1 MGYER
6 PHGRMLFLYP
16 RRRWSAIEGDNAH
29 LWFSS
34 DARNAMA
41 KELADIYSRIMP
53 KQRKY
58 FSARLKAWNKRELKL
73 EKDMEKS
80 SKSLKGISY
89 ASTEPVAYYLFS
101 DIGLTDKTPEGYS
114 QSTADGSQPSSE
126 NLQEFQ
132 KLLEDHGTDFLVN
145 NTQETSDATNIIT
158 GTAHKSG
165 LPVID
170 ISEQMP
176 SDCKDL
182 IEWTTHLITT
192 LDEEIAKEKDKATD
206 GTDETGSDTQPSD
219 AKSDSGSKSSS
230 ESTTDGTSPDNTGQ
244 TIRESESFTVSIT
257 GNSMKPPTKH
267 TSSAV
272 SFFAIR
278 LRNSRKHA
286 EHMLIENDCQ
296 HHLEQLL
303 QQTTKERTMHDEAAT
318 CIEFKD
324 AGVTRGGNTIWQ
336 HGTFRIPQGSVTAI
350 VGTNGAGKTTMMK
363 AELGLVPI
371 AQGSITVLGQPAG
384 TMNHRI
390 GYVPQSYA
398 SDIESNITAE
408 QSVMLGLTR
417 SQFGIHPTTRRQKDK
432 VRDALTFVGMRD
444 KASYRLSEL
453 SGGLRQ
459 RVAIAQA
466 LVSDPQLLMLDE
478 PLANLD
484 LASQRATVHVLAKL
498 NHELGMT
505 IQVVAHDLK
514 VLLPILTG
522 AVYLLDGHPHY
533 ASMNEVLDSKLL
545 THLYGTTVQVVTTP
559 QGDMFVTPSED
570 EPDDM
575 TVDAHA
581 PEEIAQFHHHNHETQ
596 EA

>member
-1 MGYER
+1 
-6 PHGRMLFLYP
+6 
-16 RRRWSAIEGDNAH
+16 
-29 LWFSS
+29 
-34 DARNAMA
+34 
-41 KELADIYSRIMP
+41 
-53 KQRKY
+53 
-58 FSARLKAWNKRELKL
+58 
-73 EKDMEKS
+73 
-80 SKSLKGISY
+80 
-89 ASTEPVAYYLFS
+89 
-101 DIGLTDKTPEGYS
+101 
-114 QSTADGSQPSSE
+114 
-126 NLQEFQ
+126 
-132 KLLEDHGTDFLVN
+132 
-145 NTQETSDATNIIT
+145 
-158 GTAHKSG
+158 
-165 LPVID
+165 
-170 ISEQMP
+170 
-176 SDCKDL
+176 
-182 IEWTTHLITT
+182 
-192 LDEEIAKEKDKATD
+192 
-206 GTDETGSDTQPSD
+206 
-219 AKSDSGSKSSS
+219 
-230 ESTTDGTSPDNTGQ
+230 
-244 TIRESESFTVSIT
+244 
-257 GNSMKPPTKH
+257 
-267 TSSAV
+267 
-272 SFFAIR
+272 
-278 LRNSRKHA
+278 
-286 EHMLIENDCQ
+286 
-296 HHLEQLL
+296 
-303 QQTTKERTMHDEAAT
+303 MHDEAAA
-318 CIEFKD
+318 CIEFND
-324 AGVTRGGNTIWQ
+324 AGVARGGHTIWQ

-363 AELGLVPI
+363 AELGLIPI

-408 QSVMLGLTR
+408 QSVMLGLTGAR
-417 SQFGIHPTTRRQKDK
+417 FGIHPTTRRQKDK

-444 KASYRLSEL
+444 KAAYRLSEL

-505 IQVVAHDLK
+505 IQVVAHDLNM
-514 VLLPILTG
+514 LLPILTG

-533 ASMNEVLDSKLL
+533 AGMNEVLDSKLL

-581 PEEIAQFHHHNHETQ
+581 PEEIAQFHHHNHKTQ